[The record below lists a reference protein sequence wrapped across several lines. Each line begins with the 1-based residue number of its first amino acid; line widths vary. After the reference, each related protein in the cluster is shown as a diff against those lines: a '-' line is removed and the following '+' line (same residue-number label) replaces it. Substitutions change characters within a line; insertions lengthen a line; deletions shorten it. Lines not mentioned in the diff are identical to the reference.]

1 MIHILVNAIGLIRQ
15 GRRPTQVLLPA
26 TRKFRPRIAHPPAR
40 PRFILPAFSAL
51 PHGPSCCLGLLAP
64 APFPSPPAPLAPSA
78 PAFSPAPPCPVLAP
92 LCCFIFCHRA
102 GLRQTEAGGVA
113 LKLCILLIVLM
124 LTSIL
129 ALLALFFLLSL
140 VSLVVVVVVA
150 SCMAQYTKIVVV
162 VVVVV
167 VVVAV
172 AVAVALAVAGYCYYS
187 WTMTRN
193 LFLTLLDVIFN
204 SPDLTTKPCLK
215 SLHCPTLAE
224 AAAAR
229 ILAEALEHESSNS

>member
-1 MIHILVNAIGLIRQ
+1 
-15 GRRPTQVLLPA
+15 
-26 TRKFRPRIAHPPAR
+26 
-40 PRFILPAFSAL
+40 
-51 PHGPSCCLGLLAP
+51 
-64 APFPSPPAPLAPSA
+64 
-78 PAFSPAPPCPVLAP
+78 
-92 LCCFIFCHRA
+92 
-102 GLRQTEAGGVA
+102 
-113 LKLCILLIVLM
+113 M

-150 SCMAQYTKIVVV
+150 SCMAQYTKIA
-162 VVVVV
+162 VVVV

>member
-1 MIHILVNAIGLIRQ
+1 
-15 GRRPTQVLLPA
+15 
-26 TRKFRPRIAHPPAR
+26 
-40 PRFILPAFSAL
+40 
-51 PHGPSCCLGLLAP
+51 
-64 APFPSPPAPLAPSA
+64 
-78 PAFSPAPPCPVLAP
+78 
-92 LCCFIFCHRA
+92 
-102 GLRQTEAGGVA
+102 
-113 LKLCILLIVLM
+113 M

-150 SCMAQYTKIVVV
+150 SCMAQYTKIA
-162 VVVVV
+162 VVV